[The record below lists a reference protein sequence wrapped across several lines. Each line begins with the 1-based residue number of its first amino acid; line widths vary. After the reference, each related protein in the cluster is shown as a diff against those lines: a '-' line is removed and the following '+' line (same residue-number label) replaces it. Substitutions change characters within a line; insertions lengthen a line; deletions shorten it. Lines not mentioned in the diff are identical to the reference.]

1 MCITKFKMYLCDFQE
16 NEKSPSQNRKTKD
29 ASSDNIKGK
38 YIFVKVIL
46 EILSLAYVHLGLKI

>member
-1 MCITKFKMYLCDFQE
+1 MYVCDFQE

-46 EILSLAYVHLGLKI
+46 EILSLAYVHLGLKIWAHA